1 LARFLPASRVVCGNG
16 TKGTHEGREKT
27 RSKRKNVVNAQDIM
41 QRDVTTAT
49 PDMSLAQGRRLMQD
63 KGIRHLPIVSGTH
76 VVGIVTDRDIREAAP
91 SAATTLSKGEVNYQ
105 MANVPLRTCMTRNV
119 ITVQTDVDA
128 AQIAQ
133 LLIEHRFG
141 CVPVVEDRR
150 LLGMI
155 TEIDCL
161 RAFVTSTQHG
171 GVKIQDVMQSSVLT
185 ATPENLVIAVVQQM
199 RERRVRHVPVT
210 EGKQLVGILTDR
222 DIRQAAASDEQHM
235 AQYDLIYLLQKM
247 AVKRIM
253 TADVHTVSG
262 DASLAEAGQ
271 LMLHHKVGCL
281 PVVRDADILEGI
293 ITVTDMLRAYV
304 RQHET
309 AGQVS

>member
-1 LARFLPASRVVCGNG
+1 
-16 TKGTHEGREKT
+16 
-27 RSKRKNVVNAQDIM
+27 
-41 QRDVTTAT
+41 
-49 PDMSLAQGRRLMQD
+49 MSLAQGRRLMQD
-63 KGIRHLPIVSGTH
+63 KGIRHLPIVSGTQ
-76 VVGIVTDRDIREAAP
+76 VVGMVTDRDIREAAP

-119 ITVQTDVDA
+119 ITVQTDIDA

-133 LLIEHRFG
+133 LLIERRFG

-161 RAFVTSTQHG
+161 RAFVTSTQYG
-171 GVKIQDVMQSSVLT
+171 VVKIQDVMRSSVLT
-185 ATPENLVIAVVQQM
+185 ATPENLVTAVVQQM
-199 RERRVRHVPVT
+199 RERRVRHVPVVT
-210 EGKQLVGILTDR
+210 EGKKLVGILTDR

-235 AQYDLIYLLQKM
+235 AQYDLSYLLQKM
-247 AVKRIM
+247 AVKSIM
-253 TADVHTVSG
+253 TAAVHTVSG
-262 DASLAEAGQ
+262 NATLAEAGQ

-281 PVVRDADILEGI
+281 PVVRDEDILEGI
-293 ITVTDMLRAYV
+293 IAVTDMLRAYV

>member
-1 LARFLPASRVVCGNG
+1 M
-16 TKGTHEGREKT
+16 K
-27 RSKRKNVVNAQDIM
+27 AQDIM

-63 KGIRHLPIVSGTH
+63 KGVRHLPIVSGTH
-76 VVGIVTDRDIREAAP
+76 IVGMVTDRDIREAAP

-141 CVPVVEDRR
+141 CVPVVEARR

-161 RAFVTSTQHG
+161 RAFVPSTQYG
-171 GVKIQDVMQSSVLT
+171 EVKIQDVMRSSVLT
-185 ATPENLVIAVVQQM
+185 ATPENLVTAVVQQM
-199 RERRVRHVPVT
+199 RERRVRHVPVVT
-210 EGKQLVGILTDR
+210 EGKKLVGILTDR
-222 DIRQAAASDEQHM
+222 DVRQAAASDEQPM
-235 AQYDLIYLLQKM
+235 AQYDLAYLLQKM
-247 AVKRIM
+247 AVKSIM
-253 TADVHTVSG
+253 TAHVHTVSG
-262 DASLAEAGQ
+262 AATLAEAGQ

-281 PVVRDADILEGI
+281 PVVRDEDILEGI
-293 ITVTDMLRAYV
+293 VTVTDMLRAYV

-309 AGQVS
+309 AGQAS

>member
-1 LARFLPASRVVCGNG
+1 M
-16 TKGTHEGREKT
+16 K
-27 RSKRKNVVNAQDIM
+27 AQDIM

-49 PDMSLAQGRRLMQD
+49 PDMSLAQGRRLMRD
-63 KGIRHLPIVSGTH
+63 KGVRHLPIVSGTH
-76 VVGIVTDRDIREAAP
+76 IVGMVTDRDIREAAP

-119 ITVQTDVDA
+119 ITVQTEVDA

-141 CVPVVEDRR
+141 CVPVVEARR

-161 RAFVTSTQHG
+161 RAFVPSTQYG
-171 GVKIQDVMQSSVLT
+171 EVKIQDVMRSSVLT
-185 ATPENLVIAVVQQM
+185 ATPENLVTAVVQQM
-199 RERRVRHVPVT
+199 RERRVRHVPVVT
-210 EGKQLVGILTDR
+210 EGKKLVGILTDR
-222 DIRQAAASDEQHM
+222 DVRQAAASDEQHM
-235 AQYDLIYLLQKM
+235 AQYDLAYLLQKM
-247 AVKRIM
+247 AVKSIM
-253 TADVHTVSG
+253 TAHVHTVSG
-262 DASLAEAGQ
+262 AATLAEAGQ

-293 ITVTDMLRAYV
+293 VTVTDMLRAYV

-309 AGQVS
+309 AEQAS

>member
-1 LARFLPASRVVCGNG
+1 M
-16 TKGTHEGREKT
+16 K
-27 RSKRKNVVNAQDIM
+27 AQDIM

-63 KGIRHLPIVSGTH
+63 KGIRHLPIVSGAH
-76 VVGIVTDRDIREAAP
+76 VVGMVTDRDIREAAP

-105 MANVPLRTCMTRNV
+105 MANVPLRTCMTQNV
-119 ITVQTDVDA
+119 ITVQSDVDA

-141 CVPVVEDRR
+141 CVPVVENRR

-161 RAFVTSTQHG
+161 HAFVTLTQHRE
-171 GVKIQDVMQSSVLT
+171 VRIKDAMRSSVMT
-185 ATPENLVIAVVQQM
+185 ATPENLVTAVVQRM
-199 RERRVRHVPVT
+199 RERRVRHVPVVT
-210 EGKQLVGILTDR
+210 EGKKLVGILTDR

-235 AQYDLIYLLQKM
+235 AQHDLTYLLQKM
-247 AVKRIM
+247 TVKSIM
-253 TADVHTVSG
+253 TTHVHTVSG
-262 DASLAEAGQ
+262 DATLSEAGQ

-281 PVVRDADILEGI
+281 PVVRDADLLEGI
-293 ITVTDMLRAYV
+293 ITATDMLQAYGH
-304 RQHET
+304 QHET

>member
-1 LARFLPASRVVCGNG
+1 VILGTD
-16 TKGTHEGREKT
+16 TKGICKEREAT
-27 RSKRKNVVNAQDIM
+27 RSKRKHVMKAQDIM
-41 QRDVTTAT
+41 QRDVTTAI
-49 PDMSLAQGRRLMQD
+49 PDMSLAQGRRLMRD
-63 KGIRHLPIVSGTH
+63 KGVRHLPIVSGTH
-76 VVGIVTDRDIREAAP
+76 IVGMVTDRDIREAAP

-141 CVPVVEDRR
+141 CVPVVEARR

-161 RAFVTSTQHG
+161 RAFVPSTQYG
-171 GVKIQDVMQSSVLT
+171 EVKIQDVMRSSVLT
-185 ATPENLVIAVVQQM
+185 ATPENLVTAVVQQM
-199 RERRVRHVPVT
+199 RERRVRHVPVVT
-210 EGKQLVGILTDR
+210 EGKKLVGILTDR
-222 DIRQAAASDEQHM
+222 DVRQAAASDEQHM
-235 AQYDLIYLLQKM
+235 AQYDLAYLLQKM
-247 AVKRIM
+247 AVKSIM
-253 TADVHTVSG
+253 TARVQTVSG
-262 DASLAEAGQ
+262 AATLAEAGQ

-293 ITVTDMLRAYV
+293 VTVTDMLRAYV

-309 AGQVS
+309 AEQAS

>member
-1 LARFLPASRVVCGNG
+1 M
-16 TKGTHEGREKT
+16 K
-27 RSKRKNVVNAQDIM
+27 AQDIM

-63 KGIRHLPIVSGTH
+63 KGIRHLPIVSGTQ
-76 VVGIVTDRDIREAAP
+76 VVGMVTDRDIREAAP

-119 ITVQTDVDA
+119 ITVQTDIDA

-161 RAFVTSTQHG
+161 RAFVTSTQYG
-171 GVKIQDVMQSSVLT
+171 VVKIQDVMRSSVLT
-185 ATPENLVIAVVQQM
+185 ATPENLVTAVVQQM
-199 RERRVRHVPVT
+199 RERRVRHVPVVT
-210 EGKQLVGILTDR
+210 EGKKLVGILTDR

-235 AQYDLIYLLQKM
+235 AQYDLSYLLQKM
-247 AVKRIM
+247 AVKSIM
-253 TADVHTVSG
+253 TAAVHTVSG
-262 DASLAEAGQ
+262 NATLAEAGQ

-281 PVVRDADILEGI
+281 PVVRDEDILEGI
-293 ITVTDMLRAYV
+293 IAVTDMLRAYV